1 MNRKVAFKKQVV
13 GSAEDTNNIAI
24 AGNSG
29 FCTPMLR
36 LAEVYLLYVEACMG
50 TSDEL
55 TDRDA
60 LKYYDD
66 LDSIYI
72 CFVRWD

>member
-1 MNRKVAFKKQVV
+1 
-13 GSAEDTNNIAI
+13 
-24 AGNSG
+24 
-29 FCTPMLR
+29 MLR

-66 LDSIYI
+66 VRKRGYKMEIESGELTTMTPTISPVMI
-72 CFVRWD
+72 C